1 MNISVTKAA
10 KEWGVSRTTI
20 YQKVN
25 DGELSRTADKKIDV
39 SEMLRVFGEP
49 ISKKRTER
57 SVNTVQSTPL
67 NSQSVQYNTDIEHL
81 LALEKLKNEHLSQ
94 QVSDQKKL
102 IENYQQ
108 QIGQL
113 NKTLDKER
121 EHSIYDHRVSR
132 NECKQS
138 DEQLLA
144 TGIEIKEDYH
154 QERYKSSTTLE
165 PLVSDKKVKQELE
178 VTEPAPAETYR
189 TSFSLYF

>member
-1 MNISVTKAA
+1 MIISVTKAA

-57 SVNTVQSTPL
+57 SVDTVQSTPL

-113 NKTLDKER
+113 NKTLDKANA
-121 EHSIYDHRVSR
+121 SIQNFAQVRLLEFRQSEPNDEIQS
-132 NECKQS
+132 EKKQ
-138 DEQLLA
+138 D
-144 TGIEIKEDYH
+144 TEITAIAE
-154 QERYKSSTTLE
+154 
-165 PLVSDKKVKQELE
+165 KKKKWWV
-178 VTEPAPAETYR
+178 
-189 TSFSLYF
+189 F

>member
-10 KEWGVSRTTI
+10 KDWGVSRTTI

-25 DGELSRTADKKIDV
+25 DGELSRNSDKKIDP

-49 ISKKRTER
+49 VLKKRTER

-67 NSQSVQYNTDIEHL
+67 NNQSVQYNTNIEHQ

-108 QIGQL
+108 QIAQL
-113 NKTLDKER
+113 NKTLDKANA
-121 EHSIYDHRVSR
+121 SIQDFAQVRLLEFKKSEAEYEPPV
-132 NECKQS
+132 
-138 DEQLLA
+138 EQKPA
-144 TGIEIKEDYH
+144 I
-154 QERYKSSTTLE
+154 TTVA
-165 PLVSDKKVKQELE
+165 PKKK
-178 VTEPAPAETYR
+178 R
-189 TSFSLYF
+189 WFF

>member
-25 DGELSRTADKKIDV
+25 DGELSRTADKKINV
-39 SEMLRVFGEP
+39 SEMFRVFGEP

-57 SVNTVQSTPL
+57 SVDTVQSTPL
-67 NSQSVQYNTDIEHL
+67 NNQSVQYNTDIEHL

-113 NKTLDKER
+113 NKTLDKANA
-121 EHSIYDHRVSR
+121 SIQDFAQVRLLEFKR
-132 NECKQS
+132 FEPDDKPQP
-138 DEQLLA
+138 DEKKDDSIVA
-144 TGIEIKEDYH
+144 TA
-154 QERYKSSTTLE
+154 
-165 PLVSDKKVKQELE
+165 KKKK
-178 VTEPAPAETYR
+178 R
-189 TSFSLYF
+189 WFF

>member
-25 DGELSRTADKKIDV
+25 DGEISRTADKKIDV

-49 ISKKRTER
+49 TSKKRTER
-57 SVNTVQSTPL
+57 SVDTVQSTPL
-67 NSQSVQYNTDIEHL
+67 NNKSVQYNTDIEHL

-94 QVSDQKKL
+94 QVNDQKKL

-113 NKTLDKER
+113 NKTLDKANA
-121 EHSIYDHRVSR
+121 SIQDFAQVRLLEFKR
-132 NECKQS
+132 FEPDDKPQP
-138 DEQLLA
+138 DE
-144 TGIEIKEDYH
+144 
-154 QERYKSSTTLE
+154 
-165 PLVSDKKVKQELE
+165 KKDDPIIPVVEKKKKWWN
-178 VTEPAPAETYR
+178 
-189 TSFSLYF
+189 F

>member
-49 ISKKRTER
+49 IPKKRTER
-57 SVNTVQSTPL
+57 SADTVQSTPL
-67 NSQSVQYNTDIEHL
+67 NNQSVQGNTETEHQ
-81 LALEKLKNEHLSQ
+81 LALEKLKNEHLIQ

-108 QIGQL
+108 QIAPL
-113 NKTLDKER
+113 NKTLDKANA
-121 EHSIYDHRVSR
+121 SIHDFAQLRLL
-132 NECKQS
+132 EFKQAEPD
-138 DEQLLA
+138 DEQQP
-144 TGIEIKEDYH
+144 EKEH
-154 QERYKSSTTLE
+154 TIT
-165 PLVSDKKVKQELE
+165 
-178 VTEPAPAETYR
+178 PAEKKKR
-189 TSFSLYF
+189 WWDF

>member
-25 DGELSRTADKKIDV
+25 DGELSRNSDKKIDP

-49 ISKKRTER
+49 VLKKRTER
-57 SVNTVQSTPL
+57 SVNSVQSTPL
-67 NSQSVQYNTDIEHL
+67 NSQSVQYNTDSEHQ

-108 QIGQL
+108 QIVQI
-113 NKTLDKER
+113 NKTLEKANA
-121 EHSIYDHRVSR
+121 SIQDFAKVR
-132 NECKQS
+132 
-138 DEQLLA
+138 LL
-144 TGIEIKEDYH
+144 EFK
-154 QERYKSSTTLE
+154 KLE
-165 PLVSDKKVKQELE
+165 PDYKPQPNKEKDDTIIPAVEQKKKWW
-178 VTEPAPAETYR
+178 
-189 TSFSLYF
+189 SF

>member
-25 DGELSRTADKKIDV
+25 DGELSRTSDKKIDV

-49 ISKKRTER
+49 TSKKRTER

-67 NSQSVQYNTDIEHL
+67 NNQSVQYNTDIEHL
-81 LALEKLKNEHLSQ
+81 LALEKLKNVHLSQ
-94 QVSDQKKL
+94 QVNDQKKL

-113 NKTLDKER
+113 NKTLDKANA
-121 EHSIYDHRVSR
+121 SIQDFAQVRLL
-132 NECKQS
+132 EFKQAEMS
-138 DEQLLA
+138 DEPPPKPEQEQEKKDDSIVA
-144 TGIEIKEDYH
+144 TA
-154 QERYKSSTTLE
+154 
-165 PLVSDKKVKQELE
+165 KKKK
-178 VTEPAPAETYR
+178 R
-189 TSFSLYF
+189 WFF

>member
-1 MNISVTKAA
+1 MIISVTKAA

-57 SVNTVQSTPL
+57 SADSVQSTLL
-67 NSQSVQYNTDIEHL
+67 NNQSVQYYTDIEHL
-81 LALEKLKNEHLSQ
+81 LALENLKNEHLSQ
-94 QVSDQKKL
+94 QVSEQKKL

-113 NKTLDKER
+113 NKTLDKANA
-121 EHSIYDHRVSR
+121 SIQNFAQVRLL
-132 NECKQS
+132 EFKQS
-138 DEQLLA
+138 
-144 TGIEIKEDYH
+144 
-154 QERYKSSTTLE
+154 E
-165 PLVSDKKVKQELE
+165 PDDMPQPDKKKDDTIIPVVEKKKKWW
-178 VTEPAPAETYR
+178 
-189 TSFSLYF
+189 SF

>member
-25 DGELSRTADKKIDV
+25 DGEISRNADKKIDV

-49 ISKKRTER
+49 TSKKRTER
-57 SVNTVQSTPL
+57 SVDIVQSTPL

-94 QVSDQKKL
+94 KVSDQKKL

-113 NKTLDKER
+113 NKTLDKANA
-121 EHSIYDHRVSR
+121 SIQDFAQVRLLEFKQFEYD
-132 NECKQS
+132 
-138 DEQLLA
+138 DEPQPDEKKDA
-144 TGIEIKEDYH
+144 TTIPVVE
-154 QERYKSSTTLE
+154 
-165 PLVSDKKVKQELE
+165 KKKKWW
-178 VTEPAPAETYR
+178 
-189 TSFSLYF
+189 SF

>member
-1 MNISVTKAA
+1 MTKAA
-10 KEWGVSRTTI
+10 KEWGISRTTI

-25 DGELSRTADKKIDV
+25 DGELSRAADKKIDV

-57 SVNTVQSTPL
+57 SVDIVQSTPL

-81 LALEKLKNEHLSQ
+81 LAFEKLKNEHLNQ

-113 NKTLDKER
+113 NKTLDKANA
-121 EHSIYDHRVSR
+121 SIQNFAQVRLL
-132 NECKQS
+132 EFKQAEMS
-138 DEQLLA
+138 DEPPLEQEQEKRDDSIVA
-144 TGIEIKEDYH
+144 TA
-154 QERYKSSTTLE
+154 
-165 PLVSDKKVKQELE
+165 KKKK
-178 VTEPAPAETYR
+178 R
-189 TSFSLYF
+189 WFF

>member
-25 DGELSRTADKKIDV
+25 DGEISRAADKKIDV

-57 SVNTVQSTPL
+57 SVDTVQSTPL
-67 NSQSVQYNTDIEHL
+67 NSQSVQYNTDIEHQ

-94 QVSDQKKL
+94 QVNDQKKL

-108 QIGQL
+108 
-113 NKTLDKER
+113 
-121 EHSIYDHRVSR
+121 
-132 NECKQS
+132 
-138 DEQLLA
+138 
-144 TGIEIKEDYH
+144 
-154 QERYKSSTTLE
+154 
-165 PLVSDKKVKQELE
+165 
-178 VTEPAPAETYR
+178 
-189 TSFSLYF
+189 